1 MKKKNKVLMAV
12 FACVAVCA
20 VSIPAI
26 GANMQKTTVSMEQVV
41 YTRNSGLEHAVLD
54 QKVVYP
60 NELEENTKDIEP
72 ADETEPQDVPETDE
86 ANETD
91 DTEKNSIAAEDDPT
105 GNVNVTYTPETDVP
119 EEAPVDVPEEAPAD
133 VPEETPA
140 DVVDTGAADTAATPV
155 CPYYVDNNGDGV
167 CDHCAHGNA
176 CGNYVDS
183 NWDGY
188 CDYCSHN
195 GSGHCGS
202 YVDSNGDGY
211 CDNYTGGSSGSGGGH
226 HGRHH
231 GGHHW

>member
-20 VSIPAI
+20 VSISAI

-72 ADETEPQDVPETDE
+72 ADETEPQDIPDTDKANETDE

-105 GNVNVTYTPETDVP
+105 GNVAVTYTPETDVP
-119 EEAPVDVPEEAPAD
+119 EEAPAG

-140 DVVDTGAADTAATPV
+140 DVVDTGADDTAATPV

-202 YVDSNGDGY
+202 YADSNGDGY

>member
-1 MKKKNKVLMAV
+1 MKKNKKILMAV
-12 FACVAVCA
+12 CAGIAVCA
-20 VSIPAI
+20 ISIPAI
-26 GANMQKTTVSMEQVV
+26 AANMQKTTVSMEQVV

-60 NELEENTKDIEP
+60 NELEANTKDIEP
-72 ADETEPQDVPETDE
+72 ADETEPQDVPETD
-86 ANETD
+86 

-105 GNVNVTYTPETDVP
+105 GNVAVTYTPETDVP
-119 EEAPVDVPEEAPAD
+119 EEAPAGVQ
-133 VPEETPA
+133 EETPA
-140 DVVDTGAADTAATPV
+140 DVVDTGADDTAATPV